1 MNYEVIREGVD
12 ITFFSFFLFFFYNSI
27 VTMWEGRFKLL
38 KSSLKILED
47 ANQLMYITNFML
59 N

>member
-47 ANQLMYITNFML
+47 ANQLMYITYFML